1 LPEKRLESVPLKLQ
15 SNDYIFYV
23 EEISMLD
30 EFLKGGMMSSTFSQP
45 PAPLH
50 SIHLPKNNAALQFSK
65 TNIGSQPRSTSATSA
80 LRALTI
86 TTISEQL
93 LKTAKRENKQNI
105 QKKRRL
111 SQPTKHGNNKKKIK
125 SVRPQ
130 GVPPRTVTTLSP
142 SLKNMHLKTHLKHLF
157 ETFWHQLWPLLE
169 REGWC
174 HHRRKNN
181 EKNRPASTVSAEV
194 FAAPIAAPGLCQ
206 NQFRSIFDALMY
218 LAAVPSM
225 NSSINFI
232 VRSLLEQRQRTLNFV
247 VATSSRNI

>member
-1 LPEKRLESVPLKLQ
+1 MEAAALLLSFSTSLSPSTTATTPTKL
-15 SNDYIFYV
+15 SKPT
-23 EEISMLD
+23 SPT
-30 EFLKGGMMSSTFSQP
+30 TFAQP
-45 PAPLH
+45 PPLH
-50 SIHLPKNNAALQFSK
+50 IHLPKNKAASPFKSREKQLLRQQ
-65 TNIGSQPRSTSATSA
+65 NQPPTLATSAFSA
-80 LRALTI
+80 LRALT
-86 TTISEQL
+86 TTSEQL
-93 LKTAKRENKQNI
+93 LKTATCENKQK

-130 GVPPRTVTTLSP
+130 VVPPRTVTPLPP
-142 SLKNMHLKTHLKHLF
+142 SLINLLPDLKARLQHLF

-174 HHRRKNN
+174 HV
-181 EKNRPASTVSAEV
+181 PASTVSAEV
-194 FAAPIAAPGLCQ
+194 FAAPVAAPGHCQ
-206 NQFRSIFDALMY
+206 NKFRSIFDALMY